1 MNTIGG
7 IRTLEPKMEVLADCI
22 QSVEESIR
30 GTDACLQS
38 YVDEQE
44 NLQDRVDVLAE
55 NLEKVRQDNLELEE
69 EIVGLKAQ
77 KIDLVNHLNT
87 AIKRINNI
95 HQWIKDNFPESVDDY
110 CCYEELDF
118 ASISDNE

>member
-7 IRTLEPKMEVLADCI
+7 IRILEPKMEALADWF
-22 QSVEESIR
+22 QSIEESIR

-55 NLEKVRQDNLELEE
+55 NLEKVRQDNLKLEE
-69 EIVGLKAQ
+69 IADLKAQ
-77 KIDLVNHLNT
+77 KIDLVNHLHT
-87 AIKRINNI
+87 TIKRINDI
-95 HQWIKDNFPESVDDY
+95 RQWIRDNFPESVNDRY
-110 CCYEELDF
+110 YEELDF

>member
-1 MNTIGG
+1 MIFKNRVFQKFVILKIRDFFKIRDFSKGIKGKKLEKLTVLNMNTIGG

-55 NLEKVRQDNLELEE
+55 NLEKN
-69 EIVGLKAQ
+69 
-77 KIDLVNHLNT
+77 
-87 AIKRINNI
+87 
-95 HQWIKDNFPESVDDY
+95 
-110 CCYEELDF
+110 
-118 ASISDNE
+118 

>member
-1 MNTIGG
+1 MKNL
-7 IRTLEPKMEVLADCI
+7 TLLADCI

-44 NLQDRVDVLAE
+44 NLQ
-55 NLEKVRQDNLELEE
+55 
-69 EIVGLKAQ
+69 
-77 KIDLVNHLNT
+77 
-87 AIKRINNI
+87 
-95 HQWIKDNFPESVDDY
+95 
-110 CCYEELDF
+110 ELDF